1 MTLGDNNV
9 LGPYT
14 QTHRHTHTP
23 LPWMMSKS
31 RWWWVGGGY
40 CVSEFVFS
48 TACPG
53 VSCLMTGSK
62 DVKAK
67 INHDRAEGEKI

>member
-1 MTLGDNNV
+1 M
-9 LGPYT
+9 
-14 QTHRHTHTP
+14 
-23 LPWMMSKS
+23 
-31 RWWWVGGGY
+31 
-40 CVSEFVFS
+40 SEFVFS